1 MEWQSGNPTFL
12 NGLERVSMKKFN
24 VQKLIIFTDGA
35 ARGNPGPAAAAAV
48 IKNDQG
54 TLVAKVA
61 KYLQIATNN
70 QAEYQAVLL
79 GLEKAKELGAEEV
92 DFYLDSELVVSQLNR
107 EYKVKDLSLQS
118 FFVKIWNLS
127 NSFKKIT
134 YHHVPREENRE
145 ADKLANLKLDEVL
158 KIKPSSS
165 EG

>member
-1 MEWQSGNPTFL
+1 
-12 NGLERVSMKKFN
+12 MKKFN